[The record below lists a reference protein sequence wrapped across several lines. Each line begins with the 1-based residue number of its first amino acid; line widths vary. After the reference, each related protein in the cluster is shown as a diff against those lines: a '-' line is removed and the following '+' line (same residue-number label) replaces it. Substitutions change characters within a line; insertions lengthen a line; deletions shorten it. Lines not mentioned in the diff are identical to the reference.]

1 MRPEKSNL
9 LEEVKQRIQNSPYAI
24 VTDYT
29 GLKVQE
35 VSELRKRL
43 RAVGARFSVVKN
55 TMLRIAA
62 REAGWP
68 EIDAILTGQTAIL
81 AGSKDV
87 CAAAKVLKNF
97 MAEFNR
103 PSVRGGVLDGRLISA
118 ADVKALA
125 DLPVRE
131 VLLAQLLAVLQA
143 PASQLA
149 RLLATPA
156 SQLARVLKARSEK
169 GEA

>member
-29 GLKVQE
+29 GLKVRE

-43 RAVGARFSVVKN
+43 RGVGARFSVVKN

-68 EIDAILTGQTAIL
+68 DLDSLLAGQTAIL

-125 DLPVRE
+125 DLPARE
-131 VLLAQLLAVLQA
+131 VLLAQLLGVLQA

-149 RLLATPA
+149 RILVTPA
-156 SQLARVLKARSEK
+156 AQLARVIQARSEK
-169 GEA
+169 GGA